1 MKAIIL
7 TGGFFMKEVEIKTS
21 SGISVFLIGILLIV
35 LAVALFVTGIRVGEH
50 GSTGLGVILIVSSI
64 VTFLLWILTTA
75 GFFIL
80 QPNEGA
86 ALVLMGAYKGTVKKA
101 GWHWANPFYTKKKVS
116 LRSRNLNGEKLKVN
130 DEMGNP
136 IEIAAV
142 VVWHVSNTVEALFNV
157 ENYSEF
163 VKVQSESAI
172 RHLAGMYPYDITEDT
187 KQLSLRGS
195 ADEVSEA
202 LQKELQLRV
211 GKAGVIVEEARL
223 SHLAYAPEIAASML
237 QRQQAQAIIAARQ
250 KIVEGAVGMVEM
262 AINKLSEHK
271 VVDLDDE
278 RKAAMVSNLMVV
290 LCGERST
297 QPVINTGTLHN

>member
-1 MKAIIL
+1 MDEK
-7 TGGFFMKEVEIKTS
+7 EIKTS
-21 SGISVFLIGILLIV
+21 SGITMFFITLLLLVLSVVFFIIGIV
-35 LAVALFVTGIRVGEH
+35 
-50 GSTGLGVILIVSSI
+50 STSALGVFTMILAII
-64 VTFLLWILTTA
+64 GFIGFILMLP
-75 GFFIL
+75 GFFVI
-80 QPNEGA
+80 QPNSAA
-86 ALVLMGAYKGTVKKA
+86 ALVLMGDYKGTIKVA
-101 GWHWANPFYTKKKVS
+101 GWHWANPFFTKRKVS
-116 LRSRNLNGEKLKVN
+116 LRSRNLNGERLKVN

-142 VVWHVSNTVEALFNV
+142 VVWKVQNTVEALFNV

-172 RHLAGMYPYDITEDT
+172 RHLAGMYPYDITDGVKE
-187 KQLSLRGS
+187 LSLRGS

-202 LQKELQLRV
+202 LKKELQERV

-223 SHLAYAPEIAASML
+223 SHLAYAPEIAAAML
-237 QRQQAQAIIAARQ
+237 QRQQATAIIAARQ

-262 AINKLSEHK
+262 AINKLGENK
-271 VVDLDDE
+271 VVELDDE

>member
-1 MKAIIL
+1 MFFITLLLLILSIVLFIIGVVSNKTDATTFGVVFVIL
-7 TGGFFMKEVEIKTS
+7 GIIGFLAWVFMAPGFF
-21 SGISVFLIGILLIV
+21 
-35 LAVALFVTGIRVGEH
+35 
-50 GSTGLGVILIVSSI
+50 VI
-64 VTFLLWILTTA
+64 
-75 GFFIL
+75 
-80 QPNEGA
+80 QPNSAA
-86 ALVLMGAYKGTVKKA
+86 ALVLMGDYKGTIKQA
-101 GWHWANPFYTKKKVS
+101 GWHWANPFFTKRKVS

-142 VVWHVSNTVEALFNV
+142 VVWKVQNTVEALFNV

-172 RHLAGMYPYDITEDT
+172 RHLAGMYPYDITEGV
-187 KQLSLRGS
+187 KELSLRGS
-195 ADEVSEA
+195 ADEVSDA
-202 LQKELQLRV
+202 LKKELQERV

-223 SHLAYAPEIAASML
+223 SHLAYAPEIAAAML
-237 QRQQAQAIIAARQ
+237 QRQQATAIIAARQ

-262 AINKLSEHK
+262 AINKLGENK
-271 VVDLDDE
+271 VVELDDE
-278 RKAAMVSNLMVV
+278 KKAAMVSNLMVV

>member
-1 MKAIIL
+1 MDEKD
-7 TGGFFMKEVEIKTS
+7 FKTS
-21 SGISVFLIGILLIV
+21 SGITMFFITLLLLI
-35 LAVALFVTGIRVGEH
+35 L
-50 GSTGLGVILIVSSI
+50 SI
-64 VTFLLWILTTA
+64 VLFIIGVVSNKTDTTTFGVAFIILGMIGFLAWILMVP
-75 GFFIL
+75 GFFVI
-80 QPNEGA
+80 QPNSAA
-86 ALVLMGAYKGTVKKA
+86 ALVLMGDYKGTIKQA
-101 GWHWANPFYTKKKVS
+101 GWHWANPFFSKKKVS

-142 VVWHVSNTVEALFNV
+142 VVWKVQNTVEALFNV

-172 RHLAGMYPYDITEDT
+172 RHLAGMYPYDITEGV
-187 KQLSLRGS
+187 KELSLRGS
-195 ADEVSEA
+195 ADEVSDA
-202 LQKELQLRV
+202 LKKELQDRV

-223 SHLAYAPEIAASML
+223 SHLAYAPEIAAAML
-237 QRQQAQAIIAARQ
+237 QRQQATAIIAARQ

-262 AINKLSEHK
+262 AINKLGENK
-271 VVDLDDE
+271 VVELDDE

-297 QPVINTGTLHN
+297 QPIINTGTLHN

>member
-1 MKAIIL
+1 MEGL
-7 TGGFFMKEVEIKTS
+7 FMKEVEIKTS
-21 SGISVFLIGILLIV
+21 SGISVFLIGLLLIV
-35 LAVALFVTGIRVGEH
+35 LAVALFVTGIRIGEH
-50 GSTGLGVILIVSSI
+50 GSEGLGVILIVSSI
-64 VTFLLWILTTA
+64 VALLLWILTTA

-101 GWHWANPFYTKKKVS
+101 GWHWSNPFYTKKKVS

>member
-1 MKAIIL
+1 
-7 TGGFFMKEVEIKTS
+7 MKEVEIKTS
-21 SGISVFLIGILLIV
+21 SGITIFFISLLLVI
-35 LAVALFVTGIRVGEH
+35 LAVVLFISGIKIVGDNAAANS
-50 GSTGLGVILIVSSI
+50 GIIFIICAFVI
-64 VTFLLWILTTA
+64 FLAWVLMMS
-75 GFFIL
+75 GFFVL

-86 ALVLMGAYKGTVKKA
+86 ALVLMCAYNGTVKQA
-101 GWHWANPFYTKKKVS
+101 GWHWATPFFTKRKVS
-116 LRSRNLNGEKLKVN
+116 LRSRNPNGEKLKVN

-172 RHLAGMYPYDITEDT
+172 RHLAGMYPYDITEDA
-187 KQLSLRGS
+187 KQISLRGS

-202 LQKELQLRV
+202 LKKELQERV

-237 QRQQAQAIIAARQ
+237 
-250 KIVEGAVGMVEM
+250 
-262 AINKLSEHK
+262 
-271 VVDLDDE
+271 
-278 RKAAMVSNLMVV
+278 
-290 LCGERST
+290 
-297 QPVINTGTLHN
+297 

>member
-1 MKAIIL
+1 
-7 TGGFFMKEVEIKTS
+7 MKEVEIKTS
-21 SGISVFLIGILLIV
+21 SGISIFFINLLLFILAAALFIIGIN
-35 LAVALFVTGIRVGEH
+35 AGNN
-50 GSTGLGVILIVSSI
+50 GSTKLSVILIIIAVISFVI
-64 VTFLLWILTTA
+64 WILMFP

-86 ALVLMGAYKGTVKKA
+86 ALVLMGAYKGTVKQS
-101 GWHWANPFYTKKKVS
+101 GWHWANPFYTKRKVS
-116 LRSRNLNGEKLKVN
+116 LRSRNLNGERLKVN

-136 IEIAAV
+136 IEIATV
-142 VVWHVSNTVEALFNV
+142 VVWKVNNTVEALFNV

-163 VKVQSESAI
+163 VKVQSESAL
-172 RHLAGMYPYDITEDT
+172 RHLAGMYPYDITDDT
-187 KQLSLRGS
+187 KQISLRGS

-202 LQKELQLRV
+202 LKNELQERV

-237 QRQQAQAIIAARQ
+237 QRQQAAAIIAARQ

-262 AINKLSEHK
+262 AINKLGENK

-297 QPVINTGTLHN
+297 QPVVNTGTPHN

>member
-1 MKAIIL
+1 V
-7 TGGFFMKEVEIKTS
+7 KE
-21 SGISVFLIGILLIV
+21 
-35 LAVALFVTGIRVGEH
+35 
-50 GSTGLGVILIVSSI
+50 
-64 VTFLLWILTTA
+64 
-75 GFFIL
+75 
-80 QPNEGA
+80 
-86 ALVLMGAYKGTVKKA
+86 A
-101 GWHWANPFYTKKKVS
+101 GWHWANPFLTKRKVS
-116 LRSRNLNGEKLKVN
+116 LRSRNLNGERLKVN

-163 VKVQSESAI
+163 VKVQSESAL

-187 KQLSLRGS
+187 KQISLRGS

-202 LQKELQLRV
+202 LKKELQERV

-223 SHLAYAPEIAASML
+223 SHLAYAPEIAAAML
-237 QRQQAQAIIAARQ
+237 QRQQAAAIVAARQ

-262 AINKLSEHK
+262 ALKKIAENGMAQFDE
-271 VVDLDDE
+271 E

-290 LCGERST
+290 LCGESEVH
-297 QPVINTGTLHN
+297 PVVNAGTLYA

>member
-1 MKAIIL
+1 MNEK
-7 TGGFFMKEVEIKTS
+7 EIKTS
-21 SGISVFLIGILLIV
+21 SGIGMFFISLLLLILSIV
-35 LAVALFVTGIRVGEH
+35 FFIIGVVSNKNDTTA
-50 GSTGLGVILIVSSI
+50 LGVIFITLGILG
-64 VTFLLWILTTA
+64 FLVWVFMIP
-75 GFFIL
+75 GFFVI
-80 QPNEGA
+80 QPNSAA
-86 ALVLMGAYKGTVKKA
+86 ALVLMGDYKGTIKQA
-101 GWHWANPFYTKKKVS
+101 GWHWANPFFTKRKVS
-116 LRSRNLNGEKLKVN
+116 LRSRNLNGDRLKVN

-142 VVWHVSNTVEALFNV
+142 VVWKVNNTVEALFNV

-172 RHLAGMYPYDITEDT
+172 RHLAGMYPYDITEGI
-187 KQLSLRGS
+187 KELSLRGS

-202 LQKELQLRV
+202 LTKELQERV
-211 GKAGVIVEEARL
+211 GKAGVLVEEARL
-223 SHLAYAPEIAASML
+223 SHLAYAPEIAAAML
-237 QRQQAQAIIAARQ
+237 QRQQATAIIAARQ

-262 AINKLSEHK
+262 AINKLGENK
-271 VVDLDDE
+271 VVELDDE